1 MIKQNSVFHTF
12 LILAVSLAIIL
23 GLPQS
28 AAAALIPVTGYE
40 IPTLEENTLPSLQD
54 FTMGLN
60 KGEASQLVG
69 VYAED
74 TFAYVVVQQPAGA
87 PAFVSNDEDVLT
99 QFSLAS
105 QYGSTGLLAHNYL
118 AGANFDQLEE
128 SQQVALVYG
137 DGSLQ
142 NYTITEVREFQAIN
156 PYSPYSNFRDLEN
169 QQVLSST
176 DLFMQTYALEGV
188 LVLQTCLEKNGVD
201 SWGRI
206 FVIAQPVENSILD
219 L

>member
-28 AAAALIPVTGYE
+28 AAAVLIPVTGYDV
-40 IPTLEENTLPSLQD
+40 PTLEENTLPSLQD
-54 FTMGLN
+54 FTIGLSR
-60 KGEASQLVG
+60 GASGQLVG
-69 VYAED
+69 VYAENA
-74 TFAYVVVQQPAGA
+74 FAYAVVQQPAGE
-87 PAFVSNDEDVLT
+87 PAFVSNDADVLT
-99 QFSLAS
+99 EFSLAS

-118 AGANFDQLEE
+118 AGASFDQLEE

-142 NYTITEVREFQAIN
+142 NYTITEVREFQAIS
-156 PYSPYSNFRDLEN
+156 PYSPYSNFRDLDN
-169 QQVLSST
+169 QKVLTST

-188 LVLQTCLEKNGVD
+188 LVLQTCLERNGVD

-206 FVIAQPVENSILD
+206 FVIAQPAENSILD